1 MQIIFLGTNGW
12 YDSTVGSTP
21 SILIDSKEAYVIL
34 DAGFGIAKAG
44 EYIKEDKP
52 VYVFLTHFH
61 LDHICGLS
69 ALSRL
74 PLKQPLTIL
83 SHKGLN
89 KMLKTIF
96 VHPYASPIRDLKFK
110 IKTKEFKEGVHNEPI
125 KFECRKLEHIDLT
138 FGYRLY
144 LEDKIIT
151 YCSDTKPC
159 ANDLKLAAQADVL
172 IHECGYSVQ
181 PPGDFWG
188 HTDPEGAGTVAK
200 DAGVKKLY
208 LTHFGPNA
216 FGTKAKRLAAQS
228 RARKIFKKSF
238 SAFDD
243 MVIEI

>member
-1 MQIIFLGTNGW
+1 MKIFFLGTNGW
-12 YDSTVGSTP
+12 YDSATGNTP
-21 SILIDSKEAYVIL
+21 SILIDTTDAYIIF
-34 DAGFGIAKAG
+34 DAGFGITKAG

-52 VYVFLTHFH
+52 VFLFLTHFH

-69 ALSRL
+69 ALSKL

-96 VHPYASPIRDLKFK
+96 VHPYASPTKDLNFK
-110 IKTKEFKEGVHNEPI
+110 IKTKELKEGNYNLPI

-144 LEDKIIT
+144 LEDKIIS

-159 ANDLKLAAQADVL
+159 INDLKLAHGADLL
-172 IHECGYSVQ
+172 IHECGYNLQ
-181 PPGDFWG
+181 PPDDFWG
-188 HTDPEGAGTVAK
+188 HTDPEGAGKLAAE
-200 DAGVKKLY
+200 AGVKKLY

-216 FGTKAKRLAAQS
+216 FATRAKRLVAQS
-228 RARKIFKKSF
+228 RARKNFKKTF
-238 SAFDD
+238 SAFDNT
-243 MVIEI
+243 VIEI